1 MSLGR
6 EFESKTKNDDSMSVK
21 YIGRYLFV
29 RTKVHHP
36 NIFLKK
42 KISKEVYIQRMGF
55 FSSLDIFS
63 TFSSVPFKKFP
74 AFPTVPFGLREI

>member
-36 NIFLKK
+36 NIFKK
-42 KISKEVYIQRMGF
+42 NIKGSLYSKDGIF
-55 FSSLDIFS
+55 FL
-63 TFSSVPFKKFP
+63 P
-74 AFPTVPFGLREI
+74 